1 MQAVDQSATQAGNPF
16 ANHVTLSGTLV
27 ELGALR
33 HTPAG
38 LPAIEFR
45 IRHAS
50 EQLEAGVSR
59 KVEAEVAAL
68 AFAGL
73 ARQIASTELGTALRA
88 GGFLAAKSRRSA
100 RLVLHVTNIEFK
112 EGAL

>member
-1 MQAVDQSATQAGNPF
+1 MGEAAQVADDDENRVTNL
-16 ANHVTLSGTLV
+16 VTLSGTLV

-45 IRHAS
+45 IRHES
-50 EQLEAGVSR
+50 EQVEAGLPR

-68 AFAGL
+68 AFAAL
-73 ARQIASTELGTALRA
+73 ARQVAAAGLGTALTA

-100 RLVLHVTNIEFK
+100 KLVLHVTDIEFK